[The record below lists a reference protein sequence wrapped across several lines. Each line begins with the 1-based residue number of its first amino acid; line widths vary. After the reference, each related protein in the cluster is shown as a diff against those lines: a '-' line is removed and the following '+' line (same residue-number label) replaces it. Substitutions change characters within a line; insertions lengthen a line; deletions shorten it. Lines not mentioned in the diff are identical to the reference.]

1 MFWVSNY
8 LLLSIKPR
16 SNRLLWIF
24 IDPQASW
31 LCRKRE
37 KMSEIPREILSVGD
51 LNRAIASSLEER
63 FDTVWVSGE
72 ISNFKAYDSGHWYFS
87 LKDEEGQIR
96 CVMFRGR
103 NGQVGFMPQSG
114 DLVEVAANLG
124 FYVPRGDIQ
133 LTVQSMRRAGMGG
146 LYEAFLKL
154 KAKLAKEGLFDAER
168 KREIPTHPRAIGII
182 TSPQAAALK
191 DVLSTLDRRAPHIPI
206 VIYPTLVQGPDAPAG
221 IISALKAAEKENA
234 VDVILLVRGGGSIE
248 DLWAFNDEK
257 LAYAIAA
264 SPIPIVSGVGHETDV
279 TIADFVAD
287 LRAPTPT
294 GAAELAAPRRDQMLQ
309 ELDAIMQ
316 ALLQRVSQRVEREA
330 QTLDQLALRLS
341 HALPNPDRMREQIS
355 NWQKQLNQAWLVR
368 VENWKRNQTHYQS
381 QLEMLNPQRTLERGY
396 AVILSGKGKS
406 REEQVMQAVRNPN
419 ELNTEGVFEVRLAE
433 GRADVQFEKVDSQQ
447 SS

>member
-1 MFWVSNY
+1 
-8 LLLSIKPR
+8 
-16 SNRLLWIF
+16 
-24 IDPQASW
+24 
-31 LCRKRE
+31 
-37 KMSEIPREILSVGD
+37 MSETSREILSVGD
-51 LNRAIASSLEER
+51 LNRAIAAYLEDR

-114 DLVEVAANLG
+114 DLVEVSASLG
-124 FYVPRGDIQ
+124 MYVPRGDIQ
-133 LTVQSMRRAGMGG
+133 LTIQTLRRAGMGG

-154 KAKLAKEGLFDAER
+154 KAKLAKEGLFDDER
-168 KREIPTHPRAIGII
+168 KREIPTHPRSIGII

-191 DVLSTLDRRAPHIPI
+191 DVLSTLARRAPHIPV

-221 IISALKAAEKENA
+221 IIAALKAAEKEKA

-248 DLWAFNDEK
+248 DLWAFNDEQ
-257 LAYAIAA
+257 LAYAIAQ
-264 SPIPIVSGVGHETDV
+264 SPIPVVSGVGHETDF

-309 ELDAIMQ
+309 ELEAIMQ
-316 ALLQRVSQRVEREA
+316 ALLQRINQRVEREA

-341 HALPNPDRMREQIS
+341 HALPNPDRMREQI
-355 NWQKQLNQAWLVR
+355 NGWQQRLNQAWLVR
-368 VENWKRNQTHYQS
+368 VESWKRNQSHYQS
-381 QLEMLNPQRTLERGY
+381 QLETLNPQRTLERGY
-396 AVILSGKGKS
+396 AVIMSKN
-406 REEQVMQAVRNPN
+406 EEALQAVRKPS
-419 ELNTEGVFEVRLAE
+419 ELKAENTFQVQLAE
-433 GRADVQFEKVDSQQ
+433 GSAEVRFTEVTITPHNS
-447 SS
+447 

>member
-1 MFWVSNY
+1 
-8 LLLSIKPR
+8 
-16 SNRLLWIF
+16 
-24 IDPQASW
+24 
-31 LCRKRE
+31 
-37 KMSEIPREILSVGD
+37 MSETSREILSVGD
-51 LNRAIASSLEER
+51 LNRAIAASLEDR

-114 DLVEVAANLG
+114 DLVEVSASLG
-124 FYVPRGDIQ
+124 MYVPRGDIQ
-133 LTVQSMRRAGMGG
+133 LTIQTLRRAGMGG

-154 KAKLAKEGLFDAER
+154 KAKLAKEGLFDEDR
-168 KREIPTHPRAIGII
+168 KRDIPTHPRSIGII

-191 DVLSTLDRRAPHIPI
+191 DVLSTLARRAPHIPI

-221 IISALKAAEKENA
+221 IIAALNAAEKEQA

-248 DLWAFNDEK
+248 DLWAFNDEQ
-257 LAYAIAA
+257 LAYAIAN
-264 SPIPIVSGVGHETDV
+264 STIPVVSGVGHETDF

-294 GAAELAAPRRDQMLQ
+294 GAAEMAAPRKDQMLQ
-309 ELDAIMQ
+309 ELDAIMY
-316 ALLQRVSQRVEREA
+316 ALLQRINQRIEREA

-341 HALPNPDRMREQIS
+341 HALPNPDRMREQITS
-355 NWQKQLNQAWLVR
+355 WQQRLNQAWAVR
-368 VENWKRNQTHYQS
+368 MDNWKRNQVHYQS

-396 AVILSGKGKS
+396 AVILK
-406 REEQVMQAVRNPN
+406 EENEILEAVRNPK
-419 ELNTEGVFEVRLAE
+419 ELSIHASYQVRLAE
-433 GRADVQFEKVDSQQ
+433 GQIEIEISKVGN
-447 SS
+447 

>member
-1 MFWVSNY
+1 
-8 LLLSIKPR
+8 
-16 SNRLLWIF
+16 
-24 IDPQASW
+24 
-31 LCRKRE
+31 
-37 KMSEIPREILSVGD
+37 MSEIPREILSVGD

-63 FDTVWVSGE
+63 FDAVWVSGE

-133 LTVQSMRRAGMGG
+133 LTVHSMRRAGMGG

-154 KAKLAKEGLFDAER
+154 KAKLAKEGLFDPEN
-168 KREIPTHPRAIGII
+168 KRPIPSHPRSIGII

-191 DVLSTLDRRAPHIPI
+191 DVLSTLARRAPHIPI

-221 IISALKAAEKENA
+221 IISALKAAEEEHA

-257 LAYAIAA
+257 LAYAIAQ
-264 SPIPIVSGVGHETDV
+264 SSIPIVSGVGHETDV

-294 GAAELAAPRRDQMLQ
+294 GAAELAAPRRDRMLQ

-316 ALLQRVSQRVEREA
+316 ALLQRVNQRVEREA

-341 HALPNPDRMREQIS
+341 HALPNSDRMREQIS
-355 NWQKQLNQAWLVR
+355 GWQKRLNQAWLVR
-368 VENWKRNQTHYQS
+368 VENWKRDQGHFQY

-396 AVILSGKGKS
+396 AVILSK
-406 REEQVMQAVRNPN
+406 EEQAMHAVRSPK
-419 ELNTEGVFEVRLAE
+419 ELNTKSVFEVRLAE
-433 GRADVQFEKVDSQQ
+433 GRVEVEFSKVKES
-447 SS
+447 

>member
-1 MFWVSNY
+1 
-8 LLLSIKPR
+8 
-16 SNRLLWIF
+16 
-24 IDPQASW
+24 
-31 LCRKRE
+31 
-37 KMSEIPREILSVGD
+37 MSEISREILSVGD
-51 LNRAIASSLEER
+51 LNRAIAASLEDR

-114 DLVEVAANLG
+114 DLVEVSASLG
-124 FYVPRGDIQ
+124 MYVPRGDIQ
-133 LTVQSMRRAGMGG
+133 LTIQTLRRAGMGG

-154 KAKLAKEGLFDAER
+154 KAKLAKEGLFDDER
-168 KREIPTHPRAIGII
+168 KREIPTHPRSIGIV

-191 DVLSTLDRRAPHIPI
+191 DVLSTLARRAPHIPI

-221 IISALKAAEKENA
+221 IVAALKAAEKENA

-248 DLWAFNDEK
+248 DLWAFNDEQ
-257 LAYAIAA
+257 LAYAIAD
-264 SPIPIVSGVGHETDV
+264 SSIPIVSGVGHETDF

-294 GAAELAAPRRDQMLQ
+294 GAAELAAPRKDQMLQ
-309 ELDAIMQ
+309 ELDAIQQ
-316 ALLQRVSQRVEREA
+316 ALLQRINQKIEREE

-341 HALPNPDRMREQIS
+341 HALPNPDRMREQIYG
-355 NWQKQLNQAWLVR
+355 WQQRLNQAWLVR
-368 VENWKRNQTHYQS
+368 VENWKRNQSHYQA

-396 AVILSGKGKS
+396 AVILSKDHDEL
-406 REEQVMQAVRNPN
+406 RALRNPAS
-419 ELNTEGVFEVRLAE
+419 LSLTDVYQVRLAE
-433 GRADVQFEKVDSQQ
+433 GQAEVRFSEVNQIESK
-447 SS
+447 

>member
-1 MFWVSNY
+1 
-8 LLLSIKPR
+8 
-16 SNRLLWIF
+16 
-24 IDPQASW
+24 
-31 LCRKRE
+31 
-37 KMSEIPREILSVGD
+37 MSEISREILSVGD

-154 KAKLAKEGLFDAER
+154 KAKLAKEGLFDAES
-168 KREIPTHPRAIGII
+168 KHPIPTHPRSIGII

-191 DVLSTLDRRAPHIPI
+191 DVLSTLARRAPHIPI

-248 DLWAFNDEK
+248 DLWAFNDEQ

-341 HALPNPDRMREQIS
+341 HALPNPDRMREQIG
-355 NWQKQLNQAWLVR
+355 NWQKRLNQAWLVK
-368 VENWKRNQTHYQS
+368 VENWKRDQGHFQS

-396 AVILSGKGKS
+396 AVILSK
-406 REEQVMQAVRNPN
+406 EEQAMHAVRNPN
-419 ELNTEGVFEVRLAE
+419 ELNTGSVFEVRLAE
-433 GRADVQFEKVDSQQ
+433 GQAEVEFSKISHANK
-447 SS
+447 

>member
-1 MFWVSNY
+1 
-8 LLLSIKPR
+8 
-16 SNRLLWIF
+16 
-24 IDPQASW
+24 
-31 LCRKRE
+31 
-37 KMSEIPREILSVGD
+37 MSEISKEILSVGD
-51 LNRAIASSLEER
+51 LNRAIAASLEDR

-114 DLVEVAANLG
+114 DLVEVSASLG
-124 FYVPRGDIQ
+124 MYVPRGDIQ
-133 LTVQSMRRAGMGG
+133 LTVQTLRRAGMGG

-154 KAKLAKEGLFDAER
+154 KAKLAKEGLFDEER
-168 KREIPTHPRAIGII
+168 KREIPTHPRSIGII

-191 DVLSTLDRRAPHIPI
+191 DVLSTLARRAPHIPI
-206 VIYPTLVQGPDAPAG
+206 VLYPTLVQGPDAPAG
-221 IISALKAAEKENA
+221 IIAALKVAEKEKA

-248 DLWAFNDEK
+248 DLWAFNDEQ
-257 LAYAIAA
+257 LAYAIAQ
-264 SPIPIVSGVGHETDV
+264 SPIPIVCGVGHETDF

-316 ALLQRVSQRVEREA
+316 ALLQRIHQRVEREA

-341 HALPNPDRMREQIS
+341 HALPNPDRMREQIQG
-355 NWQKQLNQAWLVR
+355 WQGRLNQAWSVR
-368 VENWKRNQTHYQS
+368 VDNWKRNQSHYQL

-396 AVILSGKGKS
+396 AVILGKENES
-406 REEQVMQAVRNPN
+406 LHAVRKPS
-419 ELNTEGVFEVRLAE
+419 ELNTKGDFQIRLAE
-433 GRADVQFEKVDSQQ
+433 GQVEVQFSAVSQADGK
-447 SS
+447 

>member
-1 MFWVSNY
+1 
-8 LLLSIKPR
+8 
-16 SNRLLWIF
+16 
-24 IDPQASW
+24 
-31 LCRKRE
+31 
-37 KMSEIPREILSVGD
+37 MSEISREILSVGD

-63 FDTVWVSGE
+63 FDAVWVSGE

-114 DLVEVAANLG
+114 DLVEVAANIG

-154 KAKLAKEGLFDAER
+154 KAKLAKEGLFDLEN
-168 KREIPTHPRAIGII
+168 KRPIPTHPRSIGII

-191 DVLSTLDRRAPHIPI
+191 DVLSTLARRAPHIPI

-248 DLWAFNDEK
+248 DLWAFNDEQ
-257 LAYAIAA
+257 LAYAIAQ
-264 SPIPIVSGVGHETDV
+264 SSIPIVSGVGHETDV

-330 QTLDQLALRLS
+330 QTLDQLAFRLS

-355 NWQKQLNQAWLVR
+355 GWQKRLNQAWLVR
-368 VENWKRNQTHYQS
+368 VENWKRDQNHFQS

-396 AVILSGKGKS
+396 AVILSK
-406 REEQVMQAVRNPN
+406 EEQAMHAVRSPK
-419 ELNTEGVFEVRLAE
+419 ELNTESVFEVRLAE
-433 GRADVQFEKVDSQQ
+433 GRVEVEFSKVKES
-447 SS
+447 

>member
-1 MFWVSNY
+1 
-8 LLLSIKPR
+8 
-16 SNRLLWIF
+16 
-24 IDPQASW
+24 
-31 LCRKRE
+31 
-37 KMSEIPREILSVGD
+37 MSEISREILSVGD

-154 KAKLAKEGLFDAER
+154 KAKLAKEGLFDLEN
-168 KREIPTHPRAIGII
+168 KRPIPTHPRSIGII

-191 DVLSTLDRRAPHIPI
+191 DVLSTLARRAPHIPI

-248 DLWAFNDEK
+248 DLWAFNDEQ
-257 LAYAIAA
+257 LAYAIAQ

-355 NWQKQLNQAWLVR
+355 GWQKRLNQAWLVR
-368 VENWKRNQTHYQS
+368 VENWKRDQGHFQS

-396 AVILSGKGKS
+396 AVILSK
-406 REEQVMQAVRNPN
+406 EEQAMHAVRSPS
-419 ELNTEGVFEVRLAE
+419 ELNTESVFEVRLAE
-433 GRADVQFEKVDSQQ
+433 GRVEVEFSKVKDS
-447 SS
+447 

>member
-1 MFWVSNY
+1 
-8 LLLSIKPR
+8 
-16 SNRLLWIF
+16 
-24 IDPQASW
+24 
-31 LCRKRE
+31 
-37 KMSEIPREILSVGD
+37 MSEMSREILSVGD
-51 LNRAIASSLEER
+51 LNRAIAASLEDR

-114 DLVEVAANLG
+114 DLVEVSASLG
-124 FYVPRGDIQ
+124 MYVPRGDIQ
-133 LTVQSMRRAGMGG
+133 LTIQTLRRAGMGG

-154 KAKLAKEGLFDAER
+154 KAKLAKEGLFDEGR
-168 KREIPTHPRAIGII
+168 KREIPTHPRSIGII

-191 DVLSTLDRRAPHIPI
+191 DVLSTLARRAPHIPI

-221 IISALKAAEKENA
+221 IIKALKAAEKEQA

-248 DLWAFNDEK
+248 DLWAFNDEQ
-257 LAYAIAA
+257 LAYAIAQ
-264 SPIPIVSGVGHETDV
+264 STIPVVSGVGHETDF

-294 GAAELAAPRRDQMLQ
+294 GAAELAAPRKDQMLQ
-309 ELDAIMQ
+309 ELEAIKQ
-316 ALLQRVSQRVEREA
+316 ALLQRINQRIEREA

-341 HALPNPDRMREQIS
+341 HALPNPDRMREQIAG
-355 NWQKQLNQAWLVR
+355 WQQRLNQAWSVR
-368 VENWKRNQTHYQS
+368 MENWKRNQTYYQS

-396 AVILSGKGKS
+396 AVILNK
-406 REEQVMQAVRNPN
+406 ENDQLHVVRNPA
-419 ELNTEGVFEVRLAE
+419 ELNTQNTYQVRLAG
-433 GRADVQFEKVDSQQ
+433 GRVDIRVAEVAKANSD
-447 SS
+447 SK

>member
-1 MFWVSNY
+1 
-8 LLLSIKPR
+8 
-16 SNRLLWIF
+16 
-24 IDPQASW
+24 
-31 LCRKRE
+31 
-37 KMSEIPREILSVGD
+37 MSEIPREILSVGD

-257 LAYAIAA
+257 LAYAIAQ

-341 HALPNPDRMREQIS
+341 HALPNPDRMREQINS
-355 NWQKQLNQAWLVR
+355 WQKQLNQAWLVR

>member
-1 MFWVSNY
+1 
-8 LLLSIKPR
+8 
-16 SNRLLWIF
+16 
-24 IDPQASW
+24 
-31 LCRKRE
+31 
-37 KMSEIPREILSVGD
+37 MSEISREIFSVGA
-51 LNRAIASSLEER
+51 LNRAIAASLEER
-63 FDTVWVSGE
+63 FDSVWVSGE

-114 DLVEVAANLG
+114 DLVEVSANLG
-124 FYVPRGDIQ
+124 LYVPRGDIQ
-133 LTVQSMRRAGMGG
+133 LTIQTLRRAGVGG

-154 KAKLAKEGLFDAER
+154 KAKLANEGLFDAER
-168 KREIPTHPRAIGII
+168 KREIPTHPRSIGII

-191 DVLSTLDRRAPHIPI
+191 DVLSTLARRAPHIPI

-221 IISALKAAEKENA
+221 IIAALKAAEREQA

-257 LAYAIAA
+257 LAYAIAE
-264 SPIPIVSGVGHETDV
+264 SSIPVVSGVGHETDM
-279 TIADFVAD
+279 TITDFVAD

-316 ALLQRVSQRVEREA
+316 ALLQRVNQRIEREA

-341 HALPNPDRMREQIS
+341 HALPNPDRMREQIHG
-355 NWQKQLNQAWLVR
+355 WQQRLNQAWV
-368 VENWKRNQTHYQS
+368 VKMEGWKRNQIHYQS
-381 QLEMLNPQRTLERGY
+381 QLETLNPQRTLERGY
-396 AVILSGKGKS
+396 AVILGKKGS
-406 REEQVMQAVRNPN
+406 SMQAVRNPA
-419 ELNTEGVFEVRLAE
+419 ELNTEDIFEVQLAQGQAE
-433 GRADVQFEKVDSQQ
+433 VQFSQVTLEP
-447 SS
+447 

>member
-1 MFWVSNY
+1 
-8 LLLSIKPR
+8 
-16 SNRLLWIF
+16 
-24 IDPQASW
+24 
-31 LCRKRE
+31 
-37 KMSEIPREILSVGD
+37 MSEISREILSVGD

-146 LYEAFLKL
+146 LYETFLKL
-154 KAKLAKEGLFDAER
+154 KAKLAKEGLFDVEN
-168 KREIPTHPRAIGII
+168 KRPIPTHPRSIGIV

-191 DVLSTLDRRAPHIPI
+191 DVLSTLARRAPHIPI

-221 IISALKAAEKENA
+221 IISALKAAEKENV

-248 DLWAFNDEK
+248 DLWAFNDEQ
-257 LAYAIAA
+257 LAYAI
-264 SPIPIVSGVGHETDV
+264 SQFSIPIVCGVGHETDI

-341 HALPNPDRMREQIS
+341 HALPNPDRMREQIRG
-355 NWQKQLNQAWLVR
+355 WQKRLNQAWLVR
-368 VENWKRNQTHYQS
+368 VENWKRDQGHFQS
-381 QLEMLNPQRTLERGY
+381 QLEMLDPQRTLERGY
-396 AVILSGKGKS
+396 AVILSNKESSKK
-406 REEQVMQAVRNPN
+406 EQAMHAVRNPN
-419 ELNTEGVFEVRLAE
+419 ELNTAKAFQVRLAE
-433 GRADVQFEKVDSQQ
+433 GQVEVEFAKVGSQK
-447 SS
+447 

>member
-1 MFWVSNY
+1 
-8 LLLSIKPR
+8 
-16 SNRLLWIF
+16 
-24 IDPQASW
+24 
-31 LCRKRE
+31 
-37 KMSEIPREILSVGD
+37 MSEISREILSVGD
-51 LNRAIASSLEER
+51 LNLAIAASLEDR

-114 DLVEVAANLG
+114 DLVEVSASLG
-124 FYVPRGDIQ
+124 MYVPRGDIQ
-133 LTVQSMRRAGMGG
+133 LTIQTLRRAGMGG

-154 KAKLAKEGLFDAER
+154 KAKLAKEGLFDDDR
-168 KREIPTHPRAIGII
+168 KREIPTHPRAIGIV

-191 DVLSTLDRRAPHIPI
+191 DVLSTLARRAPHIPI

-221 IISALKAAEKENA
+221 IIAALKAAEKENA
-234 VDVILLVRGGGSIE
+234 VDVILMVRGGGSIE
-248 DLWAFNDEK
+248 DLWAFNDEQ
-257 LAYAIAA
+257 LAYAITD
-264 SPIPIVSGVGHETDV
+264 SSIPVVSGVGHETDF

-316 ALLQRVSQRVEREA
+316 ALIQRVSQRIEREA

-341 HALPNPDRMREQIS
+341 HALPNPDRMREQITG
-355 NWQKQLNQAWLVR
+355 WQQRLNQAWSVR
-368 VENWKRNQTHYQS
+368 MENWKRNQTHYQS

-396 AVILSGKGKS
+396 AVILNKDDDGLH
-406 REEQVMQAVRNPN
+406 AVRNPR
-419 ELNTEGVFEVRLAE
+419 ELNAGHAYQVQLAEGQAEVRLS
-433 GRADVQFEKVDSQQ
+433 DVKMDS
-447 SS
+447 

>member
-1 MFWVSNY
+1 
-8 LLLSIKPR
+8 
-16 SNRLLWIF
+16 
-24 IDPQASW
+24 
-31 LCRKRE
+31 
-37 KMSEIPREILSVGD
+37 MSEISRDILSVGD

-154 KAKLAKEGLFDAER
+154 KAKLTKEGLFDQDR
-168 KREIPTHPRAIGII
+168 KREIPTHPRAIGIV

-191 DVLSTLDRRAPHIPI
+191 DVLSTLARRAPHIPV

-221 IISALKAAEKENA
+221 IIAALKAAEKEDA
-234 VDVILLVRGGGSIE
+234 VEVILLVRGGGSIE
-248 DLWAFNDEK
+248 DLWAFNDEQ
-257 LAYAIAA
+257 LAYAIAQ
-264 SPIPIVSGVGHETDV
+264 SPIPVVSGVGHETDV

-309 ELDAIMQ
+309 ELEVISQ
-316 ALLQRVSQRVEREA
+316 ALLQRVGQRVEREA

-341 HALPNPDRMREQIS
+341 HALPNPERMREQIGH
-355 NWQKQLNQAWLVR
+355 WQKRLQQAWMVR
-368 VENWKRNQTHYQS
+368 IDGWKRNQGHYQS

-396 AVILSGKGKS
+396 AVILS
-406 REEQVMQAVRNPN
+406 EQEMSLQAVRNPDQLKVN
-419 ELNTEGVFEVRLAE
+419 ASYQVRLAE
-433 GRADVQFEKVDSQQ
+433 GQVEIEIAAVK
-447 SS
+447 

>member
-1 MFWVSNY
+1 
-8 LLLSIKPR
+8 
-16 SNRLLWIF
+16 
-24 IDPQASW
+24 
-31 LCRKRE
+31 
-37 KMSEIPREILSVGD
+37 MSEISREILSVGD
-51 LNRAIASSLEER
+51 LNRAIAQSLEDR

-103 NGQVGFMPQSG
+103 NGQVGFMPQAG
-114 DLVEVAANLG
+114 DLVEVSASLG
-124 FYVPRGDIQ
+124 MYVPRGDIQ
-133 LTVQSMRRAGMGG
+133 LTIQTLRRAGMGG

-154 KAKLAKEGLFDAER
+154 KAKLAKEGLFDEDR

-191 DVLSTLDRRAPHIPI
+191 DVLSTLARRAPHIPI
-206 VIYPTLVQGPDAPAG
+206 VIYPTLVQGSDAPVG
-221 IISALKAAEKENA
+221 IIAALKAAEKEQA

-248 DLWAFNDEK
+248 DLWAFNDEQ
-257 LAYAIAA
+257 LAYAIAG
-264 SPIPIVSGVGHETDV
+264 SSIPVVSGVGHETDF

-316 ALLQRVSQRVEREA
+316 ALLQRINQRVEREA

-341 HALPNPDRMREQIS
+341 HALPNPDRMREQMTS
-355 NWQKQLNQAWLVR
+355 WQQRLNQAWAVR
-368 VENWKRNQTHYQS
+368 MENWKRNQMHYQS

-396 AVILSGKGKS
+396 AVILN
-406 REEQVMQAVRNPN
+406 VN
-419 ELNTEGVFEVRLAE
+419 EDLHVARKPGDLHTATEYEIRLAE
-433 GRADVQFEKVDSQQ
+433 GAAAVQFEKV
-447 SS
+447 SSLKD

>member
-1 MFWVSNY
+1 
-8 LLLSIKPR
+8 
-16 SNRLLWIF
+16 
-24 IDPQASW
+24 
-31 LCRKRE
+31 
-37 KMSEIPREILSVGD
+37 MSEISREILSVGD
-51 LNRAIASSLEER
+51 LNRAIAQSLEDR

-114 DLVEVAANLG
+114 DLVEVSASLG
-124 FYVPRGDIQ
+124 MYVPRGDVQ
-133 LTVQSMRRAGMGG
+133 LTIQTLRRAGMGG

-154 KAKLAKEGLFDAER
+154 KAKLAKEGLFDEAR
-168 KREIPTHPRAIGII
+168 KRDIPTHPKSIGII

-191 DVLSTLDRRAPHIPI
+191 DVLSTLARRAPHIPI

-248 DLWAFNDEK
+248 DLWAFNDEQ
-257 LAYAIAA
+257 LAYAIAN
-264 SPIPIVSGVGHETDV
+264 SKIPVVSGVGHETDF
-279 TIADFVAD
+279 TIADFVSD

-309 ELDAIMQ
+309 ELDTVMQ
-316 ALLQRVSQRVEREA
+316 ALLQRINQRIEREA

-341 HALPNPDRMREQIS
+341 HALPNPDRMREQI
-355 NWQKQLNQAWLVR
+355 NGLQQRINQAWSVR
-368 VENWKRNQTHYQS
+368 MENWKRNQSHYQS

-396 AVILSGKGKS
+396 AVVMNAKDL
-406 REEQVMQAVRNPN
+406 QVTRNPAD
-419 ELNTEGVFEVRLAE
+419 LKTQTDFEIRLAE
-433 GRADVQFEKVDSQQ
+433 GAASVRFETVSTEKS
-447 SS
+447 

>member
-1 MFWVSNY
+1 
-8 LLLSIKPR
+8 
-16 SNRLLWIF
+16 
-24 IDPQASW
+24 
-31 LCRKRE
+31 
-37 KMSEIPREILSVGD
+37 MSEISKEILSVGD
-51 LNRAIASSLEER
+51 LNRAIAASLEDR

-114 DLVEVAANLG
+114 DLVEVSASLG
-124 FYVPRGDIQ
+124 MYVPRGDIQ
-133 LTVQSMRRAGMGG
+133 LTIQTLRRAGMGG

-154 KAKLAKEGLFDAER
+154 KAKLAKEGLFDEDR
-168 KREIPTHPRAIGII
+168 KRDIPTHPRSIGII

-191 DVLSTLDRRAPHIPI
+191 DVLSTLARRAPHIPI

-221 IISALKAAEKENA
+221 IIAALKAAEKEHA

-248 DLWAFNDEK
+248 DLWAFNDEQ
-257 LAYAIAA
+257 LAYAIAS
-264 SPIPIVSGVGHETDV
+264 SPIPVVSGVGHETDF

-316 ALLQRVSQRVEREA
+316 ALLQRINQRVEREA

-341 HALPNPDRMREQIS
+341 HALPNPDRMREQIAS
-355 NWQKQLNQAWLVR
+355 WQQRLNQAWAVR
-368 VENWKRNQTHYQS
+368 MDNWKRNQVHYQS

-396 AVILSGKGKS
+396 SVILS
-406 REEQVMQAVRNPN
+406 REDNQLRAVRGPG
-419 ELNTEGVFEVRLAE
+419 ELSTETVFQIQMADGEAEVRLA
-433 GRADVQFEKVDSQQ
+433 DIKISP
-447 SS
+447 